1 MKKILIISNND
12 SVWLKPA
19 WAKVINSDNN
29 LFEFNLI
36 TLPEKKLK
44 NMNPAVYYF
53 RSFGAKNFIFL
64 SIFSI
69 VRNIKFYK
77 TNKKTFSK
85 DICMKL
91 NFFDIDAIEGK
102 IRDFEPDIVFITCS
116 YIIPKKLL
124 QINDDILWFNKHAS
138 LLPDGKGVFPYIYN
152 TINGF
157 QQGITF
163 HYVSEYVDSG
173 DIVYFENIN
182 HKKTMVDFYKEIY
195 DSFDEYFMKFYK
207 NLKANV
213 KHKQSGHGSYFS
225 YPDKKELKKFYKA
238 GGKIISFKDIF

>member
-91 NFFDIDAIEGK
+91 NLFLK
-102 IRDFEPDIVFITCS
+102 RK
-116 YIIPKKLL
+116 YK
-124 QINDDILWFNKHAS
+124 AS
-138 LLPDGKGVFPYIYN
+138 LDLKCFCD
-152 TINGF
+152 
-157 QQGITF
+157 
-163 HYVSEYVDSG
+163 VDS
-173 DIVYFENIN
+173 IQYHKNIN
-182 HKKTMVDFYKEIY
+182 
-195 DSFDEYFMKFYK
+195 
-207 NLKANV
+207 
-213 KHKQSGHGSYFS
+213 
-225 YPDKKELKKFYKA
+225 
-238 GGKIISFKDIF
+238 